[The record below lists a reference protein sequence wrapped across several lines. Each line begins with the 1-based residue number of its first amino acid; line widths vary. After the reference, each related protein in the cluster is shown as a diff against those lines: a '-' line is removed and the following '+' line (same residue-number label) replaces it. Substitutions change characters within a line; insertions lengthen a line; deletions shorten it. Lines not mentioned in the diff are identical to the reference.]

1 MQCEHDFVL
10 QEERTAP
17 NARHVRAW
25 YAAALVGYFD
35 DHVLVILAV
44 GNDDLVM
51 TKCVVSSEKKMSR
64 RNKVG
69 DFARRQLIVNA
80 VVLAPVE
87 RGIKRE
93 KRSEET
99 LREETLREETLREET
114 GGLRRASQL

>member
-51 TKCVVSSEKKMSR
+51 TKCVVSSEKR
-64 RNKVG
+64 CQG
-69 DFARRQLIVNA
+69 EI
-80 VVLAPVE
+80 
-87 RGIKRE
+87 
-93 KRSEET
+93 RSAT
-99 LREETLREETLREET
+99 LQ
-114 GGLRRASQL
+114 GGSSLSTPWCSHLSNEA